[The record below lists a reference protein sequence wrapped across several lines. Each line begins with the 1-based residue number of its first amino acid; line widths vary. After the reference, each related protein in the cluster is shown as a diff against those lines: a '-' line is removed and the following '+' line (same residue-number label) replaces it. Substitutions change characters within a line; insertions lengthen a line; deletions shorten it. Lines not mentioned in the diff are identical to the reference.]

1 LELGTVRAVDI
12 QQKMR
17 DALGYVIDRWD
28 ELDEVALV
36 VVNSESMNNESM
48 YDGRWSNHLV
58 EPVIEVCRAL
68 WPLEGATAR
77 QVG

>member
-1 LELGTVRAVDI
+1 LELGSVRAVDI

-36 VVNSESMNNESM
+36 VVNSEPMNN
-48 YDGRWSNHLV
+48 G
-58 EPVIEVCRAL
+58 
-68 WPLEGATAR
+68 
-77 QVG
+77 Q

>member
-1 LELGTVRAVDI
+1 
-12 QQKMR
+12 MR

-28 ELDEVALV
+28 ELDKVALV
-36 VVNSESMNNESM
+36 VVNSESM

-58 EPVIEVCRAL
+58 EPVIEVCQAL
-68 WPLEGATAR
+68 WPLEGATTR